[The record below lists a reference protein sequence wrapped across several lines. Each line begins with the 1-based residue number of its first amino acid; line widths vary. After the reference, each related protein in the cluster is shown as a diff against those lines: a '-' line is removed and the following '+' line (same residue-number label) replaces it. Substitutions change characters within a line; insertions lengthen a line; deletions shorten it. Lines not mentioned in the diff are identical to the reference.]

1 MRNFEFYD
9 KQAIISCN
17 GEMCKTASELLSSEL
32 FKEVL
37 TRYLDELRTKTSNL
51 LKIFPAEKDKEIRR
65 SEENIKEHD
74 AAQDKRI
81 LELLQ
86 KLSEMPKEDVKIN
99 YPHLAKFFDDC
110 DMLQQFIENLYNYW
124 RRYER
129 FLICYAEQDSQTSI
143 DKKPWTTFNNTIE
156 CLNHLVR
163 KVYRDIIFNITNE
176 KLSVYRQ
183 MPAGSQVAIIA
194 TKKDWEYGTYE
205 NLKDV
210 KFIRQI
216 LIEPPLI
223 LDPPYN
229 KRSGMFK
236 RVDSNPIE
244 NLKLNCDDWLCFPAK
259 VGELV
264 IHLFF
269 HKQFI
274 GLGASVINLFDL
286 VEDSEVKKK
295 PDAIYLYGVPEE
307 DMQRY
312 KDNQTVFFEDD
323 ENDIM
328 VAAIPLNDKFG
339 YFGYIKKMMLTL
351 HNAMMMKKG
360 RMPVHGAM
368 VKIEMNNGINANV
381 IIMGDTGA
389 GKSESLEAFRVIG
402 EKYLREMTIIFDD
415 MGSLEI
421 SDENKNGKKDE
432 VIKAYGTETGA
443 FVRLDDLQPGYTLVN
458 IDRSII
464 MSPHKINARA
474 VLPITTLKEVLHG
487 YKIDYFLYA
496 NNYEQVDN
504 EHPFLEKFDDVEKAI
519 GVFRAGKRMA
529 KGTTTETGLVAAYFA
544 NVFGPAQYQELHEK
558 IAKRYFDAIFKK
570 GVFVGQLRTR
580 LGIPGYET
588 KGPEEAA
595 EALFKVIL
603 KGR

>member
-1 MRNFEFYD
+1 MKSFEFYG

-37 TRYLDELRTKTSNL
+37 SRYLDELRSKSSNL
-51 LKIFPAEKDKEIRR
+51 LKIFSDNMIKPDNALQEKSIM
-65 SEENIKEHD
+65 
-74 AAQDKRI
+74 
-81 LELLQ
+81 ELLQ
-86 KLSEMPKEDVKIN
+86 KLSEMPAEKIKAA
-99 YPHLAKFFDDC
+99 YPALANFFYDKYL
-110 DMLQQFIENLYNYW
+110 LQQFVENLYNYW

-129 FLICYAEQDSQTSI
+129 FLICYEENDTATSI

-183 MPAGSQVAIIA
+183 MPSGCQVAIIA
-194 TKKDWEYGTYE
+194 SKRECEHGTYN

-210 KFIRQI
+210 KLIRQI

-223 LDPPYN
+223 LDPPFN

-236 RVDSNPIE
+236 KVDSNPIE
-244 NLKLNCDDWLCFPAK
+244 DIRLNTDDWLCFPAK
-259 VGELV
+259 VGNLV

-286 VEDSEVKKK
+286 VEDSELRKK
-295 PDAIYLYGVPEE
+295 PDAIFLYGVPEE
-307 DMQRY
+307 HMQRY

-323 ENDIM
+323 KNDMM

-368 VKIEMNNGINANV
+368 VKIEMNNGIHANV

-402 EKYLREMTIIFDD
+402 EKYLKEMTIIFDD
-415 MGSLEI
+415 MGSIEI
-421 SDENKNGKKDE
+421 TNEDNNINNKTE

-474 VLPITTLKEVLHG
+474 VLPITTLKEVLYGH
-487 YKIDYFLYA
+487 KIDYFLYA
-496 NNYEQVDN
+496 NNYEHVDD
-504 EHPFLEKFDDVEKAI
+504 EHPFLEKFDSVEKAI
-519 GVFRAGKRMA
+519 EVFRAGKRMA

-544 NVFGPAQYQELHEK
+544 NVFGPAQYMELHEK
-558 IAKRYFDAIFKK
+558 IAKRYFDAIFKN
-570 GVFVGQLRTR
+570 GIFVGQLRTR

-595 EALFKVIL
+595 EALFEEIL
-603 KGR
+603 KGRR